1 VNHGLPTSV
10 LEGAMAVSK
19 EFVAMPED
27 EKQTKIMKKEGYN
40 ITNQHCT
47 HSV

>member
-1 VNHGLPTSV
+1 M
-10 LEGAMAVSK
+10 EVSK

-27 EKQTKIMKKEGYN
+27 DEQTKIMKKEGYN